1 MDKHLASYHP
11 ATQRLLKWLE
21 SAKVQG
27 LCSIDG
33 DMREVDFISHRALDD
48 YFDEEDVLE
57 NLLRAHFTD
66 DDHLLERIDIRQVKR
81 RYARIFCLLIV
92 IGKGGFIMPFIE
104 YDISDQRL
112 PLSKDKPLGFPAD
125 PSDSHFF
132 DTFLRRQ
139 WEFSVPELNA
149 MCGRRFDPSEWIL
162 PIRRVKRLGGG
173 VSADIYQVEVHSG
186 YDQLEVVRVLQSEV

>member
-11 ATQRLLKWLE
+11 AIQRLLKWLE
-21 SAKVQG
+21 STKVQG

-33 DMREVDFISHRALDD
+33 YMREVDFISHRALDD

-66 DDHLLERIDIRQVKR
+66 DDHLLERIDIRQIKR

-125 PSDSHFF
+125 PSDSLFF
-132 DTFLRRQ
+132 ETFLQRQ
-139 WEFSVPELNA
+139 WEFSVPELNV
-149 MCGRRFDPSEWIL
+149 MYGLRFDPNVIL
-162 PIRRVKRLGGG
+162 PIRRGKRLGEG
-173 VSADIYQVEVHSG
+173 VSADIYQVEVHSC
-186 YDQLEVVRVLQSEV
+186 YDQLEAVRILMRVK